1 MEPTLPT
8 LAMELVELIAH
19 FLEPTDLSSLR
30 LACKNLHR
38 KSLYSFGACFTTFR
52 TDLSLKSL
60 QKLQVISE
68 DDNLRLYVQKLLIK
82 PREGETL
89 GQGFQWDRHSSGH
102 LEGHLPGLEKLQ
114 YLLAHNLPNC
124 RSFHIFTLGGEED
137 ESDALTPSDVV
148 ALILRIVPSIS
159 IDASRSLPLKSFI
172 VDFTSPIVGIQFH
185 GDGTLYANRL
195 LQSRST
201 NSIYAKRFQVWQYR

>member
-1 MEPTLPT
+1 MEIVLFTPNQAFLTALSSHQFLTTFKFFPPIRNHTWSSRSIEPTLPT
-8 LAMELVELIAH
+8 LAIELVELIAH
-19 FLEPTDLSSLR
+19 FLKPNDLSFLR

-38 KSLYSFGACFTTFR
+38 KSLHSFGACFTTFR
-52 TDLSLKSL
+52 TDFSSKSL

-102 LEGHLPGLEKLQ
+102 LEGHLPGLEKLR

-124 RSFHIFTLGGEED
+124 RSFHIFTLGGD

-159 IDASRSLPLKSFI
+159 I
-172 VDFTSPIVGIQFH
+172 
-185 GDGTLYANRL
+185 
-195 LQSRST
+195 
-201 NSIYAKRFQVWQYR
+201 